1 MKRMPSIKA
10 LLFTL
15 AGVWAAAGLGIY
27 SLTRLD
33 RQQNITMLLP
43 QSQAPRFALPDQSGK
58 LHDLGDY
65 EKRSVA
71 LAFLPGDSD
80 EVRGEL
86 RSLKKEMKRFDKI
99 GVKVFAVAAV
109 EKATAKQLHDSEQ
122 LNFPILADV
131 GGKIGQQFGVAPG
144 RPYVSYVLG
153 PERKVLLPLATVQPK
168 EHGTQL
174 VELASCFFDTFA
186 AGVNPLLDKPVADV
200 TLPRAVGKGAETL
213 YGDKKQ
219 KATVLLFLSSRC
231 PCSGGYDTRNKA
243 LAEAYGA
250 RGVRFVAVNSSADET
265 NAEIAA
271 HAKAHGFSFPVLRDE
286 GHKIAD
292 TLNAQVTPEAFVMD
306 AQGTLRYH
314 GRIDDSRDEKTILS
328 HDLRNALDFLIAGQ
342 SPKVKSTTPFGC
354 SISRQALPPATPTPS
369 R

>member
-1 MKRMPSIKA
+1 MRRMPSIKA

-33 RQQNITMLLP
+33 RQQDITMLLP
-43 QSQAPRFALPDQSGK
+43 RSQAPSFSLPDQSGK
-58 LHDLGDY
+58 LHDLRDY

-71 LAFLPGDSD
+71 LVFLPGESD

-86 RSLKKEMKRFDKI
+86 RSLKNEMKRFDKI
-99 GVKVFAVAAV
+99 GVKVFAVASM
-109 EKATAKQLHDSEQ
+109 EKATARQLHESEQ
-122 LNFPILADV
+122 LNFPILVDA

-153 PERKVLLPLATVQPK
+153 PERKVLLPIATVQPK

-186 AGVNPLLDKPVADV
+186 SGTNPLVDKPVADA
-200 TLPRAVGKGAETL
+200 TLPKVDGTGSESL

-219 KATVLLFLSSRC
+219 KATVVLFLSSRC
-231 PCSGGYDTRNKA
+231 PCSGGYDKRNKE
-243 LAEAYGA
+243 LADAYASKGI
-250 RGVRFVAVNSSADET
+250 RFVAINSSADET
-265 NAEIAA
+265 DVEIAA
-271 HAKAHGFSFPVLRDE
+271 HAKAHGFTFPILRDAD
-286 GHKIAD
+286 HKVAD
-292 TLNAQVTPEAFVMD
+292 RLDAQVTPEAFVMD
-306 AQGTLRYH
+306 AQGILRYH

-328 HDLRNALDFLIAGQ
+328 HDLRNALDFLVAGQ
-342 SPKVKSTTPFGC
+342 NPKVKSTTPFGC
-354 SISRQALPPATPTPS
+354 SIARQKS
-369 R
+369 

>member
-1 MKRMPSIKA
+1 MRRMPSIKA

-33 RQQNITMLLP
+33 HQQDITMLLP
-43 QSQAPRFALPDQSGK
+43 RSQAPSFSLPDQSGK
-58 LHDLGDY
+58 LHDLRDY

-86 RSLKKEMKRFDKI
+86 RSLKNEMKRFDKI
-99 GVKVFAVAAV
+99 GVKVFAVAAM
-109 EKATAKQLHDSEQ
+109 EKATARQLHESEQ
-122 LNFPILADV
+122 LNFPILTDV

-153 PERKVLLPLATVQPK
+153 PERKVLLPIATVQPK

-186 AGVNPLLDKPVADV
+186 SGTNPLIDKPVADA
-200 TLPRAVGKGAETL
+200 TLPRVNGKGTETL
-213 YGDKKQ
+213 YSDKKQ
-219 KATVLLFLSSRC
+219 KATVLLFLSARC
-231 PCSGGYDTRNKA
+231 PCSGGYDVRNQA
-243 LAEAYGA
+243 LADAYQSK
-250 RGVRFVAVNSSADET
+250 GVRFVAINSSADET
-265 NAEIAA
+265 DAEIAA
-271 HAKAHGFSFPVLRDE
+271 HAKAHGFTFPVLRDAD
-286 GHKIAD
+286 HKIAD

-306 AQGTLRYH
+306 AQGILRYH

-328 HDLRNALDFLIAGQ
+328 HDLRNALDFLVAGQ
-342 SPKVKSTTPFGC
+342 NPKVKSTTPFGC
-354 SISRQALPPATPTPS
+354 SIARQKN
-369 R
+369 